1 MAGGNDFNA
10 RRRHFLPGQKIV
22 YLQRRGDLG
31 KVSGIIITIWVMVQ
45 PAVL

>member
-10 RRRHFLPGQKIV
+10 RRCGVLSSQKIV
-22 YLQRRGDLG
+22 YLQRRDDLG